1 MEMGEALKS
10 LVGRYMG
17 DCPEGKRIFGGC
29 PAFHYHKI
37 PVTRIFGSSDTWE
50 GEKRKQ
56 NRMRSVG
63 VAQQTIGKME

>member
-1 MEMGEALKS
+1 MGEALKF

-17 DCPEGKRIFGGC
+17 DCSEGKKIFGEC
-29 PAFHYHKI
+29 PAFYYRKI

-56 NRMRSVG
+56 DRMRKE
-63 VAQQTIGKME
+63 A